1 MVVSRI
7 TNDGAGGGGGGDVEE
22 QPGDQET
29 AASASK
35 LTAPDIDKIAKNVSA
50 SFLV

>member
-7 TNDGAGGGGGGDVEE
+7 TNDGAGGGGADVEE
-22 QPGDQET
+22 QQGDQET